1 MFKHFIG
8 VEWMNER
15 MAPIEKMLECILI
28 KTNSELT
35 QAWGQNQWESLIASP
50 NNTCKGTAIK

>member
-1 MFKHFIG
+1 
-8 VEWMNER
+8 MNER